1 MISSD
6 ITLLVHAA
14 EIRISAKVLRVLED
28 DNFQNRSNH
37 HACRP
42 SPSFGLYGA
51 TISGGR
57 FSRSVSVVARACS
70 NLTTGVVTTLSA
82 KTPIVYVRTSRNATP
97 APRPAMTGAVVH
109 SPTIEN
115 GVKKRFLSLW

>member
-14 EIRISAKVLRVLED
+14 EIRISAKVLRVLD

-51 TISGGR
+51 TISGRR

-70 NLTTGVVTTLSA
+70 NLITGVVTTLSA
-82 KTPIVYVRTSRNATP
+82 KTPIVYVGTSRNATP
-97 APRPAMTGAVVH
+97 AARPAMTGAVVH

-115 GVKKRFLSLW
+115 GVKRGF